1 MGVTI
6 GQLLMTLEKFQAEI
20 GRGILRLSK
29 SHSDVS
35 ILIRLHWPRIS
46 VHVLLRKLA
55 VKLLQSNGNNLSSRI
70 FRTMASDDIHKISLI
85 EQCQF
90 LEDGY
95 DTSFV
100 ADCLNDP
107 ENAHLVF
114 KEARAFLLQKD
125 LEMASQHHSLKHVL
139 DPRIASSWAKLWDF
153 GLDYGYHGT
162 KPLQSHDKTSVR

>member
-1 MGVTI
+1 
-6 GQLLMTLEKFQAEI
+6 
-20 GRGILRLSK
+20 
-29 SHSDVS
+29 
-35 ILIRLHWPRIS
+35 
-46 VHVLLRKLA
+46 
-55 VKLLQSNGNNLSSRI
+55 
-70 FRTMASDDIHKISLI
+70 MASDKISLI

-125 LEMASQHHSLKHVL
+125 WTLVLEMASQHHSLKHVF
-139 DPRIASSWAKLWDF
+139 DRQN
-153 GLDYGYHGT
+153 YGT
-162 KPLQSHDKTSVR
+162 LVLTMVIMEPSPSKAFTES

>member
-1 MGVTI
+1 M
-6 GQLLMTLEKFQAEI
+6 
-20 GRGILRLSK
+20 
-29 SHSDVS
+29 
-35 ILIRLHWPRIS
+35 
-46 VHVLLRKLA
+46 
-55 VKLLQSNGNNLSSRI
+55 VKLLQSNGDNLSSRI

-107 ENAHLVF
+107 ENAHLFF

-125 LEMASQHHSLKHVL
+125 WTLVLEMASQHHSLKHVL
-139 DPRIASSWAKLWDF
+139 DPRIGKIMGLW
-153 GLDYGYHGT
+153 
-162 KPLQSHDKTSVR
+162 S